1 MISVS
6 LRHMPLLDV
15 AGEKPGEVY
24 HGFDQEWYP
33 TSWQRRAGCGPT
45 VASQVVF
52 YCTRVKQDDPPVR
65 PPRHTAVALM
75 EDVWRFVTPTVRGIP
90 NTKLLCDGFSA
101 YARERNLPLR
111 PESLDIPRRRND
123 RPDFAAVLEF
133 IASSLR
139 ADMPVAFL
147 NLHNGA
153 ESVLDSWHWVLMA
166 ALSYEPGGAASAVVL
181 DEGLEKTIDLALW
194 FSTTMLGGGFVRFQP
209 Q

>member
-1 MISVS
+1 MSSISIQ
-6 LRHMPLLDV
+6 HMPLLDI
-15 AGEKPGEVY
+15 AGEKPDEVF

-52 YCTRVKQDDPPVR
+52 YFTRVRQENPPAR
-65 PPRHTAVALM
+65 PPRRTALDLM
-75 EDVWRFVTPTVRGIP
+75 EDVWRFVTPTAHGIS
-90 NTKLLCDGFSA
+90 TTRLLCDDFAA
-101 YARERNLPLR
+101 YARERHLPLQ
-111 PESLDIPRRRND
+111 PESLDIPRRHSS
-123 RPDFAAVLEF
+123 RPPLDQTLDF

-153 ESVLDSWHWVLMA
+153 EPVLDSWHWVLLV
-166 ALSYEPGGAASAVVL
+166 ALTYDGNGAASAVVL
-181 DEGLEKTIDLALW
+181 DEGREKSVNLALW
-194 FSTTMLGGGFVRFQP
+194 LTTTMLGGGFVRFRP